1 MNRRF
6 AQSRKG
12 LWLVASPPEALESIA
27 ERARRALR
35 DNEAARIQVQ
45 MLADN
50 LPDLAEPDAVASSE
64 PAAPPAAGIAPVA
77 GESLPAVTAE
87 SWAEWSR
94 LLWERSQ
101 AISLVRGLV
110 PQLSCYRQRVQ
121 EISQRLGQTTT
132 DSIHYGPQLQRLGE
146 AHLELRRLE
155 ERFEGARHTIN
166 TTEWLIQLLM
176 DPAQSAK

>member
-1 MNRRF
+1 M
-6 AQSRKG
+6 G
-12 LWLVASPPEALESIA
+12 LVAEALESIA

-45 MLADN
+45 MLAES
-50 LPDLAEPDAVASSE
+50 LPDRVEPTALAGSEEAEAGSGVEGQAV
-64 PAAPPAAGIAPVA
+64 
-77 GESLPAVTAE
+77 PAVTAE
-87 SWAEWSR
+87 SWGEWSR
-94 LLWERSQ
+94 LLWERAQ
-101 AISLVRGLV
+101 AIGVIRGLG

-121 EISQRLGQTTT
+121 ELSQRLSQTTT

-166 TTEWLIQLLM
+166 TTEWLVQLLM
-176 DPAQSAK
+176 DPTPAAK